1 MTTLLISV
9 QSDLDVIG
17 LRALHEF
24 LLARGEDSTLVFM
37 PTLDDEQEGTLRG
50 LDRFV
55 AERKPLI
62 AGVSLMSPEHQ
73 NAATVTSML
82 RARHPGLPIVWGGV
96 HPTCDPENSLESADW
111 ICVGEGETSMLD
123 LVRAAREG
131 RSFKDI
137 PNIGWMEDGVYRQ
150 NPPYPLVQNLDT
162 LPPLSRIPRNAHVA
176 LPSGVVPLDEPV
188 FRRYARYMGR
198 NYATI
203 TSRGCPYECAYCV
216 NSLYT
221 RLYPGWKVRR
231 RSVDHL
237 IGELE
242 RVVSES
248 PDIVYVNFHDDCF
261 LACGMEY
268 LREFREKYKARVGRR
283 FIARTA
289 PAYVTEERLEL
300 LKDAGLS
307 WVSVGLQSGSDR
319 VCREV
324 FCRRSTREKFLQ
336 AAALIHR
343 FKIAAF
349 YDFIFDNPWESEE
362 ETLETV
368 TAIMETP
375 KPYHA
380 ELFSLVFYKGSALRR
395 RAEEE
400 GLPILEDP
408 RKKDYFIL
416 QRRRIN
422 DLAETAVKLPLFLMK
437 PLLAQYR
444 RNPDALL
451 TRILLQ
457 SAKWSCR
464 LFFTP
469 ISYFQLI
476 QMSHGGSLRETAA
489 VLPMYFKTAFSR
501 YYLRQITRTK
511 STE

>member
-1 MTTLLISV
+1 MTTLLITV
-9 QSDLDVIG
+9 QTDLDVIG

-24 LLARGEDSTLVFM
+24 LLSRGEDSTLVFM
-37 PTLDDEQEGTLRG
+37 PTLNNEKTETLRA
-50 LDRFV
+50 LDQFV
-55 AERKPLI
+55 TKINPLI
-62 AGVSLMSPEHQ
+62 IGVSLMSPDHA
-73 NAATVTSML
+73 NATEVTAML
-82 RARHPGLPIVWGGV
+82 RERHPEIPLVWGGV
-96 HPTCDPENSLESADW
+96 HPTCDPENSLESVDW
-111 ICVGEGETSMLD
+111 ICIGEGENSMLD
-123 LVRAAREG
+123 LVRAARSG
-131 RSFKDI
+131 QSFKEI
-137 PNIGWMEDGVYRQ
+137 PNIGWMEEGVYRQ
-150 NPPYPLVQNLDT
+150 NPPYPLVQDLDT
-162 LPPLSRIPRNAHVA
+162 LPPLSRIPKNAFVA
-176 LPSGVVPLDEPV
+176 LPTGVIPLDERT
-188 FRRYARYMGR
+188 FRRFARYLGR

-231 RSVDHL
+231 RSVNHL

-242 RVVSES
+242 RVISEN
-248 PDIVYVNFHDDCF
+248 PDIVYINFHDDCF

-268 LREFREKYKARVGRR
+268 LREFREKFKARVGRR

-307 WVSVGLQSGSDR
+307 WISVGLQSGSDR

-336 AAALIHR
+336 AAALIHKFR
-343 FKIAAF
+343 IAAF

-362 ETLETV
+362 ETFETV

-375 KPYHA
+375 RPYHA
-380 ELFSLVFYKGSALRR
+380 ELFSLVFYKGSALRS

-408 RKKDYFIL
+408 RKKDCFIL
-416 QRRRIN
+416 QKRRIN
-422 DLAETAVKLPLFLMK
+422 DLAETAAKLPLFLMK
-437 PLLAQYR
+437 PLLARYR
-444 RNPDALL
+444 RDPESRL

-464 LFFTP
+464 LCFTP

-476 QMSHGGSLRETAA
+476 RMSHGGSLRETAA

-501 YYLRQITRTK
+501 YYIRQITRTK